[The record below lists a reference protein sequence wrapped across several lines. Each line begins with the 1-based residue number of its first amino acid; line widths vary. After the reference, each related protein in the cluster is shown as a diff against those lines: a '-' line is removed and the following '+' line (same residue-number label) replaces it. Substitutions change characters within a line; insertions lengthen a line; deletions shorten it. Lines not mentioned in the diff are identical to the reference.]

1 MEDAVVKVEVGGKR
15 PDYSGKVRE
24 IFDLGDKLIIV
35 ATDRI
40 SAFDVIFNE
49 GIPEKGKILTEIS
62 NIWFS
67 VLDFVKNHI
76 IETDIE
82 KFPEPFSKTEWL
94 RGRSVLVK
102 KAKRIDVECIARGY
116 LAGSGYKD
124 YTKTGMISGHKLPP
138 GLKLA
143 QELPEPI
150 FTPSTKAEVGH
161 DENITRDD
169 VKNLIGAELAS
180 KIEDLSLSIYN
191 FAHKKMGE
199 RGIILSDTKFEFGI
213 IDDEVILIDEALT
226 PDSSRFWPIYSY
238 KVGESPKSF
247 DKQFVR
253 DFLETTDWDKK
264 PPPPKLPDH
273 IIKGTREK
281 YTEMLSIMREIGKEA
296 NAG

>member
-1 MEDAVVKVEVGGKR
+1 MEDALVKVEVGGKK

-24 IFDLGDKLIIV
+24 IFDLGDRLIIV

-76 IETDIE
+76 IETDIK
-82 KFPEPFSKTEWL
+82 KFPDPFSNAEGLK
-94 RGRSVLVK
+94 GRSILVK

-124 YTKTGMISGHKLPP
+124 YLSTGMISGHKLPP

-143 QELPEPI
+143 EELPEPI

-169 VKNLIGAELAS
+169 VRNTIGAELAS
-180 KIEDLSLSIYN
+180 KIEDLSLTIYD
-191 FAHKKMGE
+191 FAHKKMKE
-199 RGIILSDTKFEFGI
+199 KGIILSDTKFEFGLV
-213 IDDEVILIDEALT
+213 DGEVILIDEALT
-226 PDSSRFWPIYSY
+226 PDSSRFWPTSSY
-238 KVGESPKSF
+238 IVGESPKSF

-273 IIKGTREK
+273 IIMGTRDK
-281 YTEMLSIMREIGKEA
+281 YMEMLSIMRKIKKEA
-296 NAG
+296 CAG

>member
-1 MEDAVVKVEVGGKR
+1 MEDALVKVDVRGKK

-24 IFDLGDKLIIV
+24 IFDLGEELIIV

-76 IETDIE
+76 IETDIK
-82 KFPEPFSKTEWL
+82 KFPDPFSGAEGLKD
-94 RGRSVLVK
+94 RAVLVK

-124 YTKTGMISGHKLPP
+124 YLSTGMISGHKLPP

-143 QELPEPI
+143 EELPEPI

-161 DENITRDD
+161 DENITRDE
-169 VKNLIGAELAS
+169 VKNLIGTKLAS

-191 FAHKKMGE
+191 FAHKKMKE
-199 RGIILSDTKFEFGI
+199 RGIILSDTKFEFGM
-213 IDDEVILIDEALT
+213 IDGDIILIDEALT
-226 PDSSRFWPIYSY
+226 PDSSRFWPIDSY
-238 KVGESPKSF
+238 KIGESPKSF

-273 IIKGTREK
+273 IIMGTREK
-281 YTEMLSIMREIGKEA
+281 YMEMLSIMREIKKEA
-296 NAG
+296 DAG